1 MGQLTFILFHS
12 GKGSDPQLYRPKK
25 DETQWWGRRDAQC
38 RCTAA
43 ALYGPLS
50 IGEDRQLVFLHDE
63 DVSLLRMRKRRTY
76 SSSTA
81 GTISLP
87 RIPSESN
94 LIKTWKRAVMASADS
109 HLQKGECWFESHPW
123 RHNNASWDKIPK
135 KSGTGYRKYEIDLI
149 THSLQEQ
156 PVQSLNEKD
165 LKLMKKREVLLEL
178 QRCIDLFQNSFSLPE
193 GEIVITFLRKWKL
206 NSSSDVVLR
215 KTNHETL
222 VKAYLDFFQSV
233 VKRNI
238 NNDISQCSV
247 QSTDDYNNSYEG
259 RLHSTLCN
267 IFSEYD
273 KINDFSNSIV
283 LYLHEKCIQ
292 ELPVFGILNKWNAS
306 LSSGV
311 DNDSSNATFNHIYVI
326 LGAVRDI
333 TMQEY
338 EVIEMACQD
347 TLKIPLVGCN
357 LGPIIEFTS
366 KIISAVAFH
375 SYMGVLNASVE
386 KLYHEAQSKRQLGIG
401 QMKEE
406 QTDKIEKKKLS
417 KQVDYNKMVVKNS
430 GSRQNHFM
438 HVICF
443 IPFLSQNLTPD
454 LSERD
459 CILWNIVRMCV
470 CTLWRSRMVSS
481 SSRGTTVS
489 TDRNDTADHENV
501 FKLENILSLVF
512 QDGYVMTLHQNDLV
526 QSLAVKHQAAPSE
539 YQILKALC
547 DRRDADLTTPI
558 RAYKKEDSNVAGTS
572 VDWGA
577 VWKETALHNDLN
589 NSDRSSFFFD
599 LCNNEEN
606 SSIYLMEELLH
617 IVYGSPCECDKLSLN
632 EDDSKTSWHL
642 YTALKLPCLSNQ
654 SDCFSSDLT
663 KKMQQSLYLLFQEH
677 AVPVISNCHEKRNN
691 SDERIDF
698 VDGPGS
704 AITMLQ
710 HFIYHSRLFSSL
722 CCLNSSRFQEVSRSK
737 KRKLRK
743 SGRKL

>member
-1 MGQLTFILFHS
+1 MGHLTFILFHS
-12 GKGSDPQLYRPKK
+12 GNGNDPQLYRPKK

-63 DVSLLRMRKRRTY
+63 DISLLRMRKRRTH

-87 RIPSESN
+87 RLPSESN

-109 HLQKGECWFESHPW
+109 HLHKGECWFESHPW
-123 RHNNASWDKIPK
+123 RNNNASWEKIQK
-135 KSGTGYRKYEIDLI
+135 ESGTGNRKIDI
-149 THSLQEQ
+149 DVISDSLKEQ
-156 PVQSLNEKD
+156 MMQSLTEKD

-178 QRCIDLFQNSFSLPE
+178 QRCIDLFHNSFSLPE
-193 GEIVITFLRKWKL
+193 GEIVINFLRKWKL

-238 NNDISQCSV
+238 NNEISQCSM
-247 QSTDDYNNSYEG
+247 QSTDVSNNSYEG

-267 IFSEYD
+267 IFSEHG

-283 LYLHEKCIQ
+283 VYLHETCIQ
-292 ELPVFGILNKWNAS
+292 ELPVFGILNQFNAS
-306 LSSGV
+306 LSSDIV
-311 DNDSSNATFNHIYVI
+311 NNSSNATFNHIYVI

-333 TMQEY
+333 TMREY
-338 EVIEMACQD
+338 EVIEMACQR

-366 KIISAVAFH
+366 KIISAIAFH
-375 SYMGVLNASVE
+375 SYMGVLNASVK
-386 KLYHEAQSKRQLGIG
+386 KLYHEAKSRKQLGIE
-401 QMKEE
+401 QMEE
-406 QTDKIEKKKLS
+406 DQMDKIMKKKLL
-417 KQVDYNKMVVKNS
+417 KQVDKNEMVVKNS
-430 GSRQNHFM
+430 GSRPHVM

-443 IPFLSQNLTPD
+443 IPFVSRNLTPD
-454 LSERD
+454 LSKRD
-459 CILWNIVRMCV
+459 CIIWNIVRMCV

-481 SSRGTTVS
+481 SSKGTAVS

-547 DRRDADLTTPI
+547 DRRDADLTIPI
-558 RAYKKEDSNVAGTS
+558 RAYKKEDSNVADTS

-577 VWKETALHNDLN
+577 VWKETALHNDLKS
-589 NSDRSSFFFD
+589 SDRSSFFFD
-599 LCNNEEN
+599 LCNNEQN
-606 SSIYLMEELLH
+606 SSIYLMKELLD

-654 SDCFSSDLT
+654 SECFSSDLT
-663 KKMQQSLYLLFQEH
+663 KNMQQSLYLLFQEH
-677 AVPVISNCHEKRNN
+677 AVPVISNYHKKRNN

-698 VDGPGS
+698 VDGAGS
-704 AITMLQ
+704 TITMLQ

-722 CCLNSSRFQEVSRSK
+722 CCLDVSRFQEVSRSK

-743 SGRKL
+743 SGR